1 MTHRVHKAKIE
12 DVQAAHV
19 MFKSLLI
26 SLGLMHS
33 EEEQRMIDLIQKCPY
48 NKHIRIGERGSLS
61 MDPKFVIETKEYQE
75 ALIKAEQIVR
85 RQQ

>member
-48 NKHIRIGERGSLS
+48 NIRIGERGSLRI
-61 MDPKFVIETKEYQE
+61 DPREVRNSKEFKE
-75 ALIKAEQIVR
+75 ALIEAKQIVR